1 MFLMQ
6 RYDKKQSHATRISD
20 DCAQKDLAT
29 AQAVKI
35 RAQVV

>member
-6 RYDKKQSHATRISD
+6 RYDKKQSRTIRISD

-29 AQAVKI
+29 AQAVKN